1 MNADNTTNTPVTF
14 TVTAPDGTVQTVT
27 VLADHIVKVKF
38 PVKEDTTG
46 VVTVK
51 APGLAKQTKSYA
63 KNCTTV
69 LGEKVVHK
77 PATKPAVQGE
87 KTTKLPFTGWPVA
100 TAVRDAAIAMAAGVV
115 LMFVAARRRRR
126 S

>member
-1 MNADNTTNTPVTF
+1 MNGSNTTNTPVTF
-14 TVTAPDGTVQTVT
+14 TVTGPDGTVQTVT

-69 LGEKVVHK
+69 LGEKVKK
-77 PATKPAVQGE
+77 PTTKPAVQGE
-87 KTTKLPFTGWPVA
+87 KTSRLPFTGWPVT
-100 TAVRDAAIAMAAGVV
+100 TAVRDAAIAMAAGLV
-115 LMFVAARRRRR
+115 LLFVAARRRRR